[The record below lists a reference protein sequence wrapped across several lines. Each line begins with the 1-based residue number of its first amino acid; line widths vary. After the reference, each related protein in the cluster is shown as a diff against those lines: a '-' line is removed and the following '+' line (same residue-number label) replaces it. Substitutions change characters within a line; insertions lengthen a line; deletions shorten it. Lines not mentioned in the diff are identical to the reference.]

1 MGNDQS
7 CTLGSPVTHACVVDT
22 GVLSKADPAA
32 PVRPVTHPNEPES
45 STSTDVVDRQIT
57 STNIRKRKKSRRLLE
72 VKRARS
78 KDPSDAALRILRTAK
93 EWAGSQR
100 KPESS
105 DSSESSSESESGTE
119 LTSGT
124 IIKNSENSSLV
135 NRTSLD
141 PIFTHG
147 KRSTQSRETKSK
159 SLDGSEQESEPPK
172 KEPSKGRDRKER
184 KISAKR
190 FQVSSSET
198 EDDSDSDTVSRQS
211 SKKRDRKE
219 KKIFAQKAKKS
230 RSEPKSDNDDD
241 DESDSDGD
249 LTASCTLYIG
259 AHLRVLS
266 VDVIGHRLS
275 RAYRRHGLTKTT
287 IQVLERWWPKT
298 KVTTV
303 HSFDTRHSYLLLHAV
318 HVWWSRLLGIISEE
332 GYKWPGG
339 MGATSEWML
348 SRVREIVLQ
357 KEAAAERA
365 ERDMKTE
372 GGSIS
377 TKAVICLMN

>member
-1 MGNDQS
+1 
-7 CTLGSPVTHACVVDT
+7 VV
-22 GVLSKADPAA
+22 GGQV
-32 PVRPVTHPNEPES
+32 
-45 STSTDVVDRQIT
+45 TSTKVK
-57 STNIRKRKKSRRLLE
+57 KRKKSRRLLE
-72 VKRARS
+72 VKRAKARE
-78 KDPSDAALRILRTAK
+78 PSDAALRILRKAK
-93 EWAGSQR
+93 KWAGSQR

-105 DSSESSSESESGTE
+105 DSSDSSDSSESSSESHSGSE
-119 LTSGT
+119 LISGP
-124 IIKNSENSSLV
+124 NNDSSRNSSSV
-135 NRTSLD
+135 NRAPPDTS
-141 PIFTHG
+141 FTHG
-147 KRSTQSRETKSK
+147 KSSTQIRETKSK
-159 SLDGSEQESEPPK
+159 SQDGSEQESEPPK
-172 KEPSKGRDRKER
+172 KEPSKGRDRNEK
-184 KISAKR
+184 KVAAKR

-198 EDDSDSDTVSRQS
+198 EDDNDSVIVNRQS
-211 SKKRDRKE
+211 SKKRDREE
-219 KKIFAQKAKKS
+219 KKIFTHKPKKS
-230 RSEPKSDNDDD
+230 RSESKSDNDDD

-249 LTASCTLYIG
+249 LTTSCNLYVG
-259 AHLRVLS
+259 ARLRVLS
-266 VDVIGHRLS
+266 VDAIGHRLS

-287 IQVLERWWPKT
+287 IQVLERWWPNT

-303 HSFDTRHSYLLLHAV
+303 HSFDKRHSYLLLHAV

-377 TKAVICLMN
+377 TKAVIHLVD